1 METSGSAAPY
11 SIHKKISRLFGG
23 HNIVPNIPLKI
34 GEEYYPT
41 PSEWE
46 VWNAL

>member
-11 SIHKKISRLFGG
+11 SIPIIPSLFRG
-23 HNIVPNIPLKI
+23 HNIVPLKI
-34 GEEYYPT
+34 EEEYYPT

-46 VWNAL
+46 VWNPL